1 MGSGKVLVAG
11 GITNNPLTPP
21 TPPCYNT
28 TVCFPLVAT
37 NTTEVFDPA
46 TGAWTM
52 GPSMPYNRASQFQV
66 LLPDGKVF
74 ISGGTG
80 EGPRLLC
87 GCSRAPGGCCP
98 ARVCIAA
105 VVFVAEG
112 DMHLPEVGRCLPNSP
127 CGAVQATRPSP
138 TWDRPAWTCPPACC
152 LIQRAT
158 HSWRRGR
165 CRCRLSAPHRYCS
178 ESEGRSSK
186 NTQDIF
192 QESR

>member
-87 GCSRAPGGCCP
+87 GCSRAPG
-98 ARVCIAA
+98 AA
-105 VVFVAEG
+105 VPLGCA
-112 DMHLPEVGRCLPNSP
+112 LLLSCL
-127 CGAVQATRPSP
+127 
-138 TWDRPAWTCPPACC
+138 W
-152 LIQRAT
+152 QRAT
-158 HSWRRGR
+158 CIDRRSAGAFLTVHVVL
-165 CRCRLSAPHRYCS
+165 CRQPGLPQPGTAPP
-178 ESEGRSSK
+178 GPAL
-186 NTQDIF
+186 QLAV
-192 QESR
+192 